1 MAKDDK
7 KKLKWPDRE
16 IKVLTQKD
24 GKFWGSLLVPFI
36 VCFKYKVEFFLWGMF
51 VIVAGQL
58 GTIIN
63 VVNRTLFQ
71 SPDWSFSQALYPDS
85 VFGSFYT
92 YALVLIA
99 SLIAP
104 LFTRMRKA
112 KKPEFRSMS
121 VVFMTLLVFA
131 LLLCAVFFSFSSQE
145 IRSVKYDDFKT
156 LELIVDWK
164 QAIFF
169 GMAVIFA
176 WYAFGL
182 SLMAQNNEGKE
193 LDDDTYLK
201 DEQEKRDEI
210 EEKSSDITNDGNNTK
225 L

>member
-1 MAKDDK
+1 MVKDKTTK
-7 KKLKWPDRE
+7 KKWPDRA
-16 IKVLTQKD
+16 IDFFANKDNKV
-24 GKFWGSLLVPFI
+24 WGAIFVPFI
-36 VCFKYKVEFFLWGMF
+36 VCFKHKVEFFLWGMF
-51 VIVAGQL
+51 VVVAGQL

-71 SPDWSFSQALYPDS
+71 NPDWSFAQALYPDS

-104 LFTRMRKA
+104 LFTRIKNG
-112 KKPEFRSMS
+112 KEPQFRSMTI
-121 VVFMTLLVFA
+121 VFTTLLIFC
-131 LLLCAVFFSFSSQE
+131 LLLCAVFFSFASQE
-145 IRSVKYDDFKT
+145 IRSVRYEDFAPLKMC
-156 LELIVDWK
+156 VDVK
-164 QAIFF
+164 QLIFF
-169 GMAVIFA
+169 LLSIFFA

-193 LDDDTYLK
+193 WNDDRYLEK
-201 DEQEKRDEI
+201 EQEKVEEI
-210 EEKSSDITNDGNNTK
+210 DEKSTDVTNDGKDTA